1 MCMCILTTLKCHT
14 QLLGQVLQIKI
25 RFRIINTFSWHEWNW
40 NLLWEPLALHEKC
53 SYLEIF
59 QSVFSR
65 IWAKYGDL
73 QSKSP
78 YSVPMR
84 EKWTRKTTNTD
95 IFYAVLTI
103 KIYWWWHQSWLY
115 TANESQANHLIKV
128 IVSMMLA
135 FNQGEWLLRLF
146 QFHTAYGSLI

>member
-1 MCMCILTTLKCHT
+1 MCKLTTLQYHS

-25 RFRIINTFSWHEWNW
+25 RFRIINTFSWHDWNW

-53 SYLEIF
+53 SYSGF
-59 QSVFSR
+59 SQSVFFSVFYR
-65 IWAKYGDL
+65 VNLPI
-73 QSKSP
+73 QSQC
-78 YSVPMR
+78 
-84 EKWTRKTTNTD
+84 EKIWTRKTTNTD
-95 IFYAVLTI
+95 IFYAVLTV

>member
-1 MCMCILTTLKCHT
+1 MNEIETYSENHLHCMKN
-14 QLLGQVLQIKI
+14 VRI
-25 RFRIINTFSWHEWNW
+25 RAFPSQYFFS
-40 NLLWEPLALHEKC
+40 
-53 SYLEIF
+53 I
-59 QSVFSR
+59 
-65 IWAKYGDL
+65 L

-84 EKWTRKTTNTD
+84 ENMDRKTTNTD
-95 IFYAVLTI
+95 IFYAVLTV